1 MKFRWHFLI
10 HLLIIGVIILL
21 FYPTAKAYLFSG
33 EPSGGD
39 LPNSLTYIEHFQ
51 KHLTFPPAS
60 WQPFWYSGLAT
71 VRGYPWF
78 HFYLMQ
84 PLVRLT
90 DSFWAVEVYSLGT
103 LFLFFFFSYCLF
115 FYLCRNHLFSLFL
128 TMILFF
134 TKGSW
139 AAVFWSGFI
148 NAGFTQLFLPLSLLL
163 TLLYLKKKDKRF
175 FLASA
180 VTVGLAIL
188 GHPLIG
194 IFFAFLPCLTA
205 LFLERKGRF
214 AIPERIKT
222 VFAFFLVVIL
232 IAGIVVYPLAELF
245 LATPQV
251 RTCTDC
257 VWDVSVILA
266 WFNPVMFVVPVIL
279 LLLGLPFL
287 VFKKD
292 KEGISYFLIF
302 LVILIEFLI
311 IFASVTFN
319 LNLVPLIGGSLW
331 PERMVWAISVIL
343 AAISAA
349 SARQFLAVFEKKL
362 FLKIGL
368 NLIIAGLGVVFFLNQ
383 PREIFSSFHASPGIF
398 PLNAASTLGKYKK
411 MEPKDLVPSWL
422 DVNDINH
429 RFDDLDYTVNHWWN
443 MVFNIPNTRG
453 YGQFTKGTFE
463 DWNAWLWAAET
474 GNLEMDKEAAKNS
487 ALFLFDWYAVAYF
500 EESGRQLGQ
509 ERGIYADY
517 LLTDDVIEK
526 KEVIFPLTFYKLRPE
541 LTSPIAVATNI
552 PTALVVGSKVAYND
566 VGRALALAN
575 TNSKKLIPIRGPL
588 RLEELAKVKLT
599 DFDVLILNG
608 YKYDDFNKA
617 WKSLEEYVRNGGR
630 LFIETGNEVKESE
643 SKTLSEIFPLKETQ
657 RASLGKEWTLELS
670 DHPVNS
676 GIETTKFAPLL
687 YQDDPW
693 KLSFVPN
700 KSLIKEGARIIL
712 TQAGKPVLVE
722 SSLGQGK
729 IIWSGLNLPYHAEN
743 YNNPEEARL
752 LENILLYLTFKTQRL
767 PEQEFTRPK
776 PEEIIITGN
785 KFTGVLFKE
794 TYDSGWKAEVNG
806 KKMKVYQAG
815 PDFMYLRVP
824 KGLEGKI
831 KVELLYRGSII
842 AWISFLL
849 SLGTVMGSLWYI
861 IIGYKS
867 AGKSRLMGR
876 LRSNLGQWWEREE
889 E

>member
-1 MKFRWHFLI
+1 MKFRWHLLI

-39 LPNSLTYIEHFQ
+39 LPNSLTYIEHFR
-51 KHLTFPPAS
+51 KHLTFPSAS
-60 WQPFWYSGLAT
+60 WQPFWFSGLAT
-71 VRGYPWF
+71 VRGYPWL

-84 PLVRLT
+84 PLVRLA
-90 DSFWAVEVYSLGT
+90 DSFWAVEIYSLGV
-103 LFLFFFFSYCLF
+103 LFLFFLFSYCLF
-115 FYLCRNHLFSLFL
+115 FYLCRNYLFSLFL
-128 TMILFF
+128 TLVLFF

-139 AAVFWSGFI
+139 AALFWSGFI
-148 NAGFTQLFLPLSLLL
+148 SAAATQFFLPLSLLL

-194 IFFAFLPCLTA
+194 IFFALLPCLTV
-205 LFLERKGRF
+205 LFLERKRGF
-214 AIPERIKT
+214 ALPERIKT
-222 VFAFFLVVIL
+222 LSLFFLVVIS
-232 IAGIVVYPLAELF
+232 IGGIVIYPLAELF
-245 LATPQV
+245 LATPQA
-251 RTCTDC
+251 RTCTNC
-257 VWDVSVILA
+257 VWDVSFILT

-302 LVILIEFLI
+302 LVILIEYLI
-311 IFASVTFN
+311 IFASITFN

-331 PERMVWAISVIL
+331 PERMVWAIALVL

-349 SARQFLAVFEKKL
+349 LAKQFLAAFEKKL
-362 FLKIGL
+362 FLKTGL

-383 PREIFSSFHASPGIF
+383 PREIFSSLHAPPGVF
-398 PLNAASTLGKYKK
+398 PSNAASTFGKYKK
-411 MEPKDLVPSWL
+411 MEPKDLVPSWF

-429 RFDDLDYTVNHWWN
+429 RFDDLIYEVNHWWN
-443 MVFNIPNTRG
+443 TVFAIPNTRG
-453 YGQFTKGTFE
+453 YAQYTRGAAE

-474 GNLEMDKEAAKNS
+474 GNLEMDKEAAKNN
-487 ALFLFDWYAVAYF
+487 ALFLLDWYAVAYF
-500 EESGRQLGQ
+500 EESGRHLGQ
-509 ERGIYADY
+509 DRGLYADY

-526 KEVIFPLTFYKLRPE
+526 KEVVIPLTFYKLRPE
-541 LTSPIAVATNI
+541 LTSPITVATNVPAVLI
-552 PTALVVGSKVAYND
+552 VGSEVAYND
-566 VGRALALAN
+566 VSRALGLAN

-588 RLEELAKVKLT
+588 RLEELTKMKLS
-599 DFDVLILNG
+599 DFDALVLNG
-608 YKYDDFNKA
+608 YKYDDFAKA
-617 WKSLEEYVRNGGR
+617 WKILEDYVRNGGR

-657 RASLGKEWTLELS
+657 RASLGREWALELS
-670 DHPVNS
+670 DHPVNF
-676 GIETTKFAPLL
+676 GIETTNFAPLL

-693 KLSFVPN
+693 KLSFVP
-700 KSLIKEGARIIL
+700 SMGLIKKGAKIIL

-722 SSLGQGK
+722 GSLGQGK

-743 YNNPEEARL
+743 YNNSEEARL
-752 LENILLYLTFKTQRL
+752 LENILLYLTFKTQSL
-767 PEQEFTRPK
+767 PEQEFARPK
-776 PEEIIITGN
+776 PEKIIITGN

-794 TYDSGWKAEVNG
+794 TYDSGWKAKVNG
-806 KKMKVYQAG
+806 KKIKVYQAG

-824 KGLEGKI
+824 KGLEDKI
-831 KVELLYRGSII
+831 KVELLYRGSTI
-842 AWISFLL
+842 AWILFLL

-861 IIGYKS
+861 IIGYKLKK
-867 AGKSRLMGR
+867 GDRLIGR
-876 LRSNLGQWWEREE
+876 LRGNLAQWWEKEE